1 MKSLAGSK
9 TSRAPKRLPTRR
21 IRHTRN
27 RGMSFEGMQ
36 KNLRVYREGRPES
49 PALEERWRRLTPCW
63 MTDPTNSSDVRLKRA
78 YAPASPED
86 GVRILVD
93 RLWPRGLR
101 KSIAGIDRWA
111 KDLAPSTE
119 LRRWFG
125 HDPSRWDEFQ
135 RKYRAE
141 LAHHAEALNELRAL
155 AQERRLTLVF
165 AAHDEIHNEAV
176 VLRAILT
183 QRPAGSR
190 AARAPMT
197 DR

>member
-1 MKSLAGSK
+1 M
-9 TSRAPKRLPTRR
+9 
-21 IRHTRN
+21 I
-27 RGMSFEGMQ
+27 FEGMQ
-36 KNLRVYREGRPES
+36 KILRVYREGGPES
-49 PALEERWRRLTPCW
+49 PALDERRRRLTPCSWKCW
-63 MTDPTNSSDVRLKRA
+63 MTDPTDSSDVRLKRA

-135 RKYRAE
+135 RKYRTE

-183 QRPAGSR
+183 Q
-190 AARAPMT
+190 
-197 DR
+197 